1 MKSAAATTGLGST
14 LGEIIHQ
21 RTAELTPGERRVAR
35 TLFATDLAAG
45 FETMAELAERSGVS
59 GPTVLRFSNKLGF
72 AGYAEFRRAV
82 RDELTARLDSPLRL
96 YSRNPPEHR
105 TGRLLD
111 ALRDDFLRGLELT
124 FANLPE
130 GEFDAVV
137 SLLADLRRPVW
148 TTGGRFTQSI
158 AELLQARLYQLR
170 PRTRVVVHTPSG
182 RADAL
187 LEVTRRDV
195 GIVFDVR
202 RYQKDTT
209 ALAESAKKRG
219 AKIVLVTDPWLSP
232 VAEFAD
238 HVLTVDVDTPSP
250 YDSMV
255 SLMAL
260 VEALIANLVDRL
272 GETSRRRLS
281 ALERVREAYT
291 NGDFESLS

>member
-1 MKSAAATTGLGST
+1 M
-14 LGEIIHQ
+14 
-21 RTAELTPGERRVAR
+21 
-35 TLFATDLAAG
+35 
-45 FETMAELAERSGVS
+45 
-59 GPTVLRFSNKLGF
+59 
-72 AGYAEFRRAV
+72 
-82 RDELTARLDSPLRL
+82 
-96 YSRNPPEHR
+96 
-105 TGRLLD
+105 
-111 ALRDDFLRGLELT
+111 
-124 FANLPE
+124 
-130 GEFDAVV
+130 
-137 SLLADLRRPVW
+137 
-148 TTGGRFTQSI
+148 
-158 AELLQARLYQLR
+158 LQARLYQLR

-291 NGDFESLS
+291 RGDSTTEEEKRK